1 MIEVSSLV
9 ALIVAEV
16 LAGLV
21 ILSGLLVLFT
31 LLRKG
36 RIRKAAHHLAERVKS
51 DKPKRLERL
60 KTLLLDRFQYKDAE
74 LDQALHNIMQSEM
87 LLYQNVING
96 FLKDD
101 QVHLQQIDVDVE
113 NLVLNYQGLTLPEG
127 IGSSSPANAASTG
140 SGSEEIVILKA
151 ENERLSDELRVTMDT
166 MGRMLNEYSSMFSG
180 GEDSDEGLKPQIAET
195 ASTEMDT
202 EPESVDTSPQQD
214 QIDEQPST
222 EQEMVESDVIN
233 VEQAGEEN
241 TPQSDAG
248 TEIPDM
254 TVEELLE
261 TSYLEEE
268 SGDVEEQSS
277 ELATSTASTSMDEDA
292 VEVDEEV
299 SEIIDEVMGIAD
311 EMIHESEPS
320 TTAEQSDLAGESLV
334 DDLDK
339 IDIEIPDV
347 DDAVSET
354 AEFEAGSLEEEW
366 AKLLEEDAADET
378 ENQPEKDKE

>member
-1 MIEVSSLV
+1 M
-9 ALIVAEV
+9 
-16 LAGLV
+16 
-21 ILSGLLVLFT
+21 
-31 LLRKG
+31 
-36 RIRKAAHHLAERVKS
+36 
-51 DKPKRLERL
+51 
-60 KTLLLDRFQYKDAE
+60 
-74 LDQALHNIMQSEM
+74 
-87 LLYQNVING
+87 
-96 FLKDD
+96 
-101 QVHLQQIDVDVE
+101 QQIDVDVE

-127 IGSSSPANAASTG
+127 IGSSPTANAASTA
-140 SGSEEIVILKA
+140 SGSDEIVNLKA

-166 MGRMLNEYSSMFSG
+166 MGRRLNEYSSMFSD
-180 GEDSDEGLKPQIAET
+180 GEDSVEDLKPQIAET

-202 EPESVDTSPQQD
+202 EPESVDTPPQQD

-222 EQEMVESDVIN
+222 EQEMVESDLIS
-233 VEQAGEEN
+233 VEQADEEN

-254 TVEELLE
+254 TVEELQE

-277 ELATSTASTSMDEDA
+277 ELGTSTASTSMDEDA

-299 SEIIDEVMGIAD
+299 SEIIDEVMEIAD

-320 TTAEQSDLAGESLV
+320 MTAEQSDLAGESLV
-334 DDLDK
+334 DDIDK

-378 ENQPEKDKE
+378 ENQPEKDQE

>member
-16 LAGLV
+16 LVGLV

-36 RIRKAAHHLAERVKS
+36 RIRKAAHHLAERVKN
-51 DKPKRLERL
+51 DKPKRVERL
-60 KTLLLDRFQYKDAE
+60 KTLLQDRFQYKDTE

-127 IGSSSPANAASTG
+127 TGTSPTANAASTA
-140 SGSEEIVILKA
+140 SGGDEIDNLKA

-180 GEDSDEGLKPQIAET
+180 GEDSAEGLKSQVAET
-195 ASTEMDT
+195 AGTEMDA
-202 EPESVDTSPQQD
+202 EPESIDTQQPA

-222 EQEMVESDVIN
+222 DQAMAEQDLVNLGQLAEEDV
-233 VEQAGEEN
+233 
-241 TPQSDAG
+241 PQPDVG

-254 TVEELLE
+254 TVEELQE

-268 SGDVEEQSS
+268 SGDVVEQSS
-277 ELATSTASTSMDEDA
+277 EPGSTAESTSMDEDA

-299 SEIIDEVMGIAD
+299 SEIIDEVMEIAD

-366 AKLLEEDAADET
+366 AKLLEEDAADGI
-378 ENQPEKDKE
+378 ENQPEKDQE